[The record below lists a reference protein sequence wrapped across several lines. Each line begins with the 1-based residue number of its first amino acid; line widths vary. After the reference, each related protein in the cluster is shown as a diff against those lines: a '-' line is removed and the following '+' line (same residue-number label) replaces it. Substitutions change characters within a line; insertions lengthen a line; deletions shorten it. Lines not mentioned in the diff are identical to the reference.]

1 MPISR
6 LSSERNSSE
15 PDDEEISTSD
25 ESATETPNDHSKR
38 AIKIRDDPSEH
49 ADSPAL
55 LLSSDASEVRLD
67 TYERPT
73 GEAESEADADAE
85 DSDGWGSELEPDEYT
100 ITELINTIN
109 CNKIAL
115 PDEAEVRDFEVP
127 GDDKEDTS
135 AAGYEFVKTRVDVDK
150 IMNSFRETQ
159 WPLDLAT
166 GNRIDPALKLAKKAN
181 ISQKREEVENLGEH
195 QRKDWVTDEMKGKGI
210 ERVNDGEGNRKEV
223 DVKAPETD
231 EEWKDEEQVKKPEY
245 AEVLKQG
252 REGAS
257 SPSVYSQ

>member
-1 MPISR
+1 MPISK
-6 LSSERNSSE
+6 LSSESSSSE
-15 PDDEEISTSD
+15 PDDEEICTSD
-25 ESATETPNDHSKR
+25 ESPTETPNDHSKR

-49 ADSPAL
+49 ADSTAL

-85 DSDGWGSELEPDEYT
+85 DSDGWESELEPDEYT

-127 GDDKEDTS
+127 GDDNEDTS
-135 AAGYEFVKTRVDVDK
+135 AAGYQFVKTRVDVDK
-150 IMNSFRETQ
+150 IMNAFRETQ

-166 GNRIDPALKLAKKAN
+166 GNRIDTALKLAKKAN
-181 ISQKREEVENLGEH
+181 ISQKREKVERLGEQ
-195 QRKDWVTDEMKGKGI
+195 QREDWVSDEEKGKGI
-210 ERVNDGEGNRKEV
+210 ERVNDGEGKRKEV

-231 EEWKDEEQVKKPEY
+231 EEWMDEEQLKKREY
-245 AEVLKQG
+245 AELLKQG
-252 REGAS
+252 REVAS